1 VEATSHGAGVT
12 AVTAETTMR
21 GMHQSPDQPP
31 PSPKPKLSA
40 EERQVR
46 EVDRLKTTRLRVLI
60 DQELDDRGVTDPV
73 EIGAALGMPAAEANK
88 LLTRSQW
95 REGDVALLEAAAA
108 RLGGEGAED
117 VLAAGS
123 VPMSDSVPRSCPYS
137 PGFGARTGLAGWLE
151 GEDFGSG
158 PLVDFRSLEAT

>member
-46 EVDRLKTTRLRVLI
+46 KVDRLKTTRLRVLI

-73 EIGAALGMPAAEANK
+73 EIGTALGMPTVEANK

-95 REGDVALLEAAAA
+95 REDDVALLEAAAA
-108 RLGGEGAED
+108 RLGVRVPASPLGRG
-117 VLAAGS
+117 GS
-123 VPMSDSVPRSCPYS
+123 KAKTSDPGHWPVFRRPGGGQRS
-137 PGFGARTGLAGWLE
+137 
-151 GEDFGSG
+151 
-158 PLVDFRSLEAT
+158 